1 MRRRVI
7 AWECENQCCDIF
19 VRVYLDRPAKKGFVI
34 GWMQKEELLDD
45 TVQFKRMRQ
54 KNKSELALYF
64 AKNLGETKGID
75 CLAQAFGKPKQ
86 RVYANP
92 YTPTNFYHKTD
103 DCKFIRR
110 VLKEEL
116 LIFDSE
122 EAAIQ
127 NGRFINRCREC
138 FSKDG

>member
-1 MRRRVI
+1 MF
-7 AWECENQCCDIF
+7 CENC
-19 VRVYLDRPAKKGFVI
+19 G
-34 GWMQKEELLDD
+34 KEIKD
-45 TVQFKRMRQ
+45 
-54 KNKSELALYF
+54 
-64 AKNLGETKGID
+64 
-75 CLAQAFGKPKQ
+75 
-86 RVYANP
+86 
-92 YTPTNFYHKTD
+92 KTD

-110 VLKEEL
+110 VPKEEL

>member
-1 MRRRVI
+1 MI

-92 YTPTNFYHKTD
+92 YTPTNFLSKTD

-110 VLKEEL
+110 VPKRG
-116 LIFDSE
+116 
-122 EAAIQ
+122 AAH
-127 NGRFINRCREC
+127 F
-138 FSKDG
+138 

>member
-1 MRRRVI
+1 MY
-7 AWECENQCCDIF
+7 ETE
-19 VRVYLDRPAKKGFVI
+19 
-34 GWMQKEELLDD
+34 
-45 TVQFKRMRQ
+45 
-54 KNKSELALYF
+54 NKSELALYF

-110 VLKEEL
+110 VPKEEL
-116 LIFDSE
+116 LILTVKKR
-122 EAAIQ
+122 
-127 NGRFINRCREC
+127 RFKTE
-138 FSKDG
+138 DL

>member
-1 MRRRVI
+1 MTVWRRRLESRSK
-7 AWECENQCCDIF
+7 EC
-19 VRVYLDRPAKKGFVI
+19 
-34 GWMQKEELLDD
+34 MQ
-45 TVQFKRMRQ
+45 THIRRQ
-54 KNKSELALYF
+54 
-64 AKNLGETKGID
+64 
-75 CLAQAFGKPKQ
+75 
-86 RVYANP
+86 
-92 YTPTNFYHKTD
+92 NFYHKTD

-110 VLKEEL
+110 VPKEEL

>member
-1 MRRRVI
+1 MTVWRRRLESRSK
-7 AWECENQCCDIF
+7 ECMQTHIRRQIF
-19 VRVYLDRPAKKGFVI
+19 I
-34 GWMQKEELLDD
+34 
-45 TVQFKRMRQ
+45 
-54 KNKSELALYF
+54 
-64 AKNLGETKGID
+64 I
-75 CLAQAFGKPKQ
+75 
-86 RVYANP
+86 
-92 YTPTNFYHKTD
+92 KTD

-110 VLKEEL
+110 VPKEEL

>member
-1 MRRRVI
+1 MTVWRRRLESRSK
-7 AWECENQCCDIF
+7 EC
-19 VRVYLDRPAKKGFVI
+19 
-34 GWMQKEELLDD
+34 MQ
-45 TVQFKRMRQ
+45 THIRRQ
-54 KNKSELALYF
+54 
-64 AKNLGETKGID
+64 I
-75 CLAQAFGKPKQ
+75 
-86 RVYANP
+86 
-92 YTPTNFYHKTD
+92 FYHKTD

-110 VLKEEL
+110 VPKEEL

>member
-1 MRRRVI
+1 MKHVERNNR
-7 AWECENQCCDIF
+7 
-19 VRVYLDRPAKKGFVI
+19 G
-34 GWMQKEELLDD
+34 G
-45 TVQFKRMRQ
+45 
-54 KNKSELALYF
+54 
-64 AKNLGETKGID
+64 
-75 CLAQAFGKPKQ
+75 
-86 RVYANP
+86 NP

-110 VLKEEL
+110 VPKEEL

>member
-1 MRRRVI
+1 MCILRERNLNTKVEVEDLRRRVI

-19 VRVYLDRPAKKGFVI
+19 VRVYLDRPAKKGFVTGRI
-34 GWMQKEELLDD
+34 
-45 TVQFKRMRQ
+45 
-54 KNKSELALYF
+54 
-64 AKNLGETKGID
+64 
-75 CLAQAFGKPKQ
+75 P
-86 RVYANP
+86 
-92 YTPTNFYHKTD
+92 
-103 DCKFIRR
+103 
-110 VLKEEL
+110 KEEL